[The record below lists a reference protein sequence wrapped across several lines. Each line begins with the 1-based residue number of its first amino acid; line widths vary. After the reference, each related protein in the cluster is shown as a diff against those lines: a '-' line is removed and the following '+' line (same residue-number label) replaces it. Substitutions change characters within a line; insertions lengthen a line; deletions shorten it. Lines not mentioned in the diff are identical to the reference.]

1 MISACNEMTLRRRYL
16 NMLRQVEIDGVELKG
31 QVLIRVAI
39 EALVTRD
46 LER

>member
-1 MISACNEMTLRRRYL
+1 MMRACNEITLRRWYL
-16 NMLRQVEIDGVELKG
+16 NMLRQVEIDGVELRG
-31 QVLIRVAI
+31 QVLRVAI